1 MSRVLVSVSLNGRVT
16 SPRTLSHPNPT
27 APSQIA
33 QDLPAVAAQLI
44 RLLHIQHG
52 GMRLRLRLF
61 GLAMNGRQP
70 AWGGGATT
78 LTLGKTQPTL
88 RKLTPSY
95 KSDNE

>member
-1 MSRVLVSVSLNGRVT
+1 MHGVRTQSTDAMSRVLVSVSLNGRVT

-33 QDLPAVAAQLI
+33 QDLPAVVAQLI

-52 GMRLRLRLF
+52 GMRLRLF

-70 AWGGGATT
+70 ARGGG
-78 LTLGKTQPTL
+78 GGQQPW
-88 RKLTPSY
+88 P
-95 KSDNE
+95 

>member
-33 QDLPAVAAQLI
+33 QDLPTVAAQLI

-70 AWGGGATT
+70 AWGGGNNPGPRKDTT
-78 LTLGKTQPTL
+78 DPEEAYTLLQK
-88 RKLTPSY
+88 
-95 KSDNE
+95 